1 MSLVKPEEQR
11 MYLFLQ
17 GNITPQE
24 LRLLENDTKNDAA
37 LEQDLWMNELIV
49 EAVCKRALKMEKM
62 KLWDN
67 EIRTRNLEEEIAALN
82 MENQRLKEQHA
93 EKALL
98 IKDEM
103 SRQKA
108 ETNEIIDRLKRE
120 VDSIQKEHERIS
132 QLLEKVGERDNEIE
146 RNRLELMKSKQKEQE
161 EISILNRR
169 ISILTKVVFFF
180 FCAAFLAILAFIF
193 LRNWI

>member
-193 LRNWI
+193 LRN

>member
-37 LEQDLWMNELIV
+37 FEQDLWMNELIV

-103 SRQKA
+103 SRQNA
-108 ETNEIIDRLKRE
+108 EADEVIDRLKNE

-132 QLLEKVGERDNEIE
+132 QLLEKVCERANEIE

-193 LRNWI
+193 LRN

>member
-17 GNITPQE
+17 GSITPQE

-67 EIRTRNLEEEIAALN
+67 EIRIQHLEEEIAALN
-82 MENQRLKEQHA
+82 MENQRLKELQG
-93 EKALL
+93 EKELL
-98 IKDEM
+98 IKNKLLH
-103 SRQKA
+103 Q
-108 ETNEIIDRLKRE
+108 ETEKNRIIDRFKNE
-120 VDSIQKEHERIS
+120 VGSIQKEHERII
-132 QLLEKVGERDNEIE
+132 QLLEKVCERDNEIE

-193 LRNWI
+193 LRN

>member
-67 EIRTRNLEEEIAALN
+67 EIRIQHLEEEIAALN
-82 MENQRLKEQHA
+82 MENQRLKELQG
-93 EKALL
+93 EKELL
-98 IKDEM
+98 IKNKLLH
-103 SRQKA
+103 Q
-108 ETNEIIDRLKRE
+108 ETEKNRIIDRFKNE
-120 VDSIQKEHERIS
+120 VGSIQKEHERII
-132 QLLEKVGERDNEIE
+132 QLLEKVCERDNEIE

-161 EISILNRR
+161 EISILNQR

-193 LRNWI
+193 LRN

>member
-103 SRQKA
+103 SRQNA
-108 ETNEIIDRLKRE
+108 EADEVIDRLKNE
-120 VDSIQKEHERIS
+120 VDSIQKEHEIII

-169 ISILTKVVFFF
+169 ISILSKVIFFF

-193 LRNWI
+193 LRN